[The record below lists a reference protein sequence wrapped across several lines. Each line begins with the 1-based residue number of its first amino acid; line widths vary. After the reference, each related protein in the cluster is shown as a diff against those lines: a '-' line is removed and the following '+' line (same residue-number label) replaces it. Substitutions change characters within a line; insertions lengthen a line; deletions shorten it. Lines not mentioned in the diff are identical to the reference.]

1 MSRHDVIIIGSG
13 LGGLLCA
20 GILARAGLDVL
31 VLEQGAQPGGCM
43 QTYRRQGLDFDTGF
57 HYVGGLDEGTPM
69 HAVFRHLGLMR
80 LPWQRMDR
88 LFDRVTIGGQTF
100 AFAQGY
106 DDFVQTLAADFPHE
120 RAALK
125 RYARLLKQ
133 ASAHE
138 ADLLDPA
145 GAADPSFT
153 ERLMETNAR
162 QYLQSLFRD
171 PLLIDVLSGTALK
184 MELRR
189 ESLPLFTFVHG
200 HSSYLESSW
209 RLKGGASQLAG
220 TLVRGIRAQGGEVLC
235 KAQVAG
241 LSGHD
246 GKVSLAR
253 CADGTCHEAEFFI
266 SSLHPAATCALA
278 GQSQPMRPA
287 YRRRMAALENTYG
300 MFTASLVLKPQ
311 AVEYFN
317 HNHYVYA
324 RPDVWALPQKD
335 GHVGGVLASCRVPED
350 GSPHARQIDLLTPM
364 TWEQCLPWQ
373 DTRAGHRGDSYLA
386 LKARLADECIA
397 LAEQAVPGLRDS
409 VEHLYTSTPLTYRD
423 YTGTPQGSAYGT
435 RKDCGNP
442 LGTLLPVRTPIPNL
456 LLTGQSLMLHGVH
469 GVTMTALST
478 CAELI
483 GKERI
488 WNIIKGTRGQ
498 GNEVQGNEVQGNK
511 ETR

>member
-69 HAVFRHLGLMR
+69 HAVFCHLGLMR

-120 RAALK
+120 RAALQQ
-125 RYARLLKQ
+125 YARLLKQ

-287 YRRRMAALENTYG
+287 YRQRMAALENTCG

-311 AVEYFN
+311 TVEYFN

-350 GSPHARQIDLLTPM
+350 GSPHVRQIDLLTPM

-478 CAELI
+478 GAELI

-488 WNIIKGTRGQ
+488 WNIIKERGTR
-498 GNEVQGNEVQGNK
+498 
-511 ETR
+511 

>member
-69 HAVFRHLGLMR
+69 HAVFCHLGLMR

-120 RAALK
+120 RAALQQ
-125 RYARLLKQ
+125 YARLLKQ

-287 YRRRMAALENTYG
+287 YRRRMAALENTCG

-311 AVEYFN
+311 TVEYFN

-350 GSPHARQIDLLTPM
+350 GSPHVRQIDLLTPM

-488 WNIIKGTRGQ
+488 WNIIKGTR
-498 GNEVQGNEVQGNK
+498 
-511 ETR
+511 

>member
-120 RAALK
+120 RAALQQ
-125 RYARLLKQ
+125 YARLLKQ

-287 YRRRMAALENTYG
+287 YRRRMAALENTCG

-311 AVEYFN
+311 TVEYFN

-350 GSPHARQIDLLTPM
+350 GSPHVRQIDLLTPM

-488 WNIIKGTRGQ
+488 WNIIKGTR
-498 GNEVQGNEVQGNK
+498 
-511 ETR
+511 

>member
-120 RAALK
+120 RAALQQ
-125 RYARLLKQ
+125 YARLLKQ

-287 YRRRMAALENTYG
+287 YRQRMAALENTCG

-311 AVEYFN
+311 TVEYFN

-350 GSPHARQIDLLTPM
+350 GSPHVRQIDLLTPM

-488 WNIIKGTRGQ
+488 WNIIKGTR
-498 GNEVQGNEVQGNK
+498 
-511 ETR
+511 

>member
-120 RAALK
+120 RAALQQ
-125 RYARLLKQ
+125 YARLLKQ

-209 RLKGGASQLAG
+209 RLKGGASQLAD

-278 GQSQPMRPA
+278 GQSHPMRPA
-287 YRRRMAALENTYG
+287 YRRRMAALENTCG

-364 TWEQCLPWQ
+364 PWEQCLPWQ

-488 WNIIKGTRGQ
+488 WNIIK
-498 GNEVQGNEVQGNK
+498 

>member
-120 RAALK
+120 RAALQQ
-125 RYARLLKQ
+125 YARLLKQ

-287 YRRRMAALENTYG
+287 YRQRMAALENTCG

-311 AVEYFN
+311 TVEYFN

-350 GSPHARQIDLLTPM
+350 GSPHVRQIDLLTPM

-488 WNIIKGTRGQ
+488 CNIIKERGTR
-498 GNEVQGNEVQGNK
+498 
-511 ETR
+511 

>member
-31 VLEQGAQPGGCM
+31 VLEQGAQPSGCM

-120 RAALK
+120 RAALQQ
-125 RYARLLKQ
+125 YARLLKQ

-287 YRRRMAALENTYG
+287 YRRRMAALENTCG

-311 AVEYFN
+311 TVEYFN

-350 GSPHARQIDLLTPM
+350 GSPHVRQIDLLTPM

-488 WNIIKGTRGQ
+488 WNIIKERGTR
-498 GNEVQGNEVQGNK
+498 
-511 ETR
+511 

>member
-20 GILARAGLDVL
+20 GILASAGLDVL

-69 HAVFRHLGLMR
+69 HAVFRHLGLMQ

-120 RAALK
+120 HAALK
-125 RYARLLKQ
+125 QYARLLKQ

-138 ADLLDPA
+138 LDALDPA
-145 GAADPSFT
+145 GNADTSFT

-162 QYLQSLFRD
+162 QYLQSLFSD

-184 MELRR
+184 MELRS
-189 ESLPLFTFVHG
+189 ESLPLFTFLHA

-209 RLKGGASQLAG
+209 RLKGGASQLAD

-235 KAQVAG
+235 KAQVTG

-287 YRRRMAALENTYG
+287 YRRRMAALENTCG

-311 AVEYFN
+311 TVEYFN

-350 GSPHARQIDLLTPM
+350 GSPHVRQIDLLTPM

-488 WNIIKGTRGQ
+488 WNIIKGTR
-498 GNEVQGNEVQGNK
+498 
-511 ETR
+511 

>member
-31 VLEQGAQPGGCM
+31 VLEQGAQPGGCI

-120 RAALK
+120 RAALQQ
-125 RYARLLKQ
+125 YARLLKQ

-138 ADLLDPA
+138 ADLLEPA

-253 CADGTCHEAEFFI
+253 CADGTCHKAEFFI

-287 YRRRMAALENTYG
+287 YRRRMAALENTCG

-311 AVEYFN
+311 TVEYFN

-350 GSPHARQIDLLTPM
+350 GSPHVRQIDLLTPM

-488 WNIIKGTRGQ
+488 WNIIKERGTR
-498 GNEVQGNEVQGNK
+498 
-511 ETR
+511 

>member
-106 DDFVQTLAADFPHE
+106 DDFLQTLAADFPHE
-120 RAALK
+120 RAALQQ
-125 RYARLLKQ
+125 YARLLKQ

-138 ADLLDPA
+138 ADLLDPT

-287 YRRRMAALENTYG
+287 YRRRMAALENTCG

-311 AVEYFN
+311 TVEYFN

-350 GSPHARQIDLLTPM
+350 GSPHVRQIDLLTPM

-488 WNIIKGTRGQ
+488 WNIIKERGTR
-498 GNEVQGNEVQGNK
+498 
-511 ETR
+511 

>member
-69 HAVFRHLGLMR
+69 HAVFCHLGLMR

-120 RAALK
+120 RAALQQ
-125 RYARLLKQ
+125 YARLLKQ

-138 ADLLDPA
+138 ADLLDPT

-287 YRRRMAALENTYG
+287 YRRRMAALENTCG

-311 AVEYFN
+311 TVEYFN

-350 GSPHARQIDLLTPM
+350 GSPHVRQIDLLTPM

-488 WNIIKGTRGQ
+488 WNIIKGTR
-498 GNEVQGNEVQGNK
+498 
-511 ETR
+511 

>member
-120 RAALK
+120 RAALQQ
-125 RYARLLKQ
+125 YARLLKQ

-162 QYLQSLFRD
+162 QYLQSLFRN

-220 TLVRGIRAQGGEVLC
+220 TLVRGIRAKGGEVLC
-235 KAQVAG
+235 TAQVAG

-287 YRRRMAALENTYG
+287 YRRRMAALENTCG

-311 AVEYFN
+311 TVEYFN

-324 RPDVWALPQKD
+324 RPGVWALPQKD

-350 GSPHARQIDLLTPM
+350 GSPHVRQIDLLTPM

-409 VEHLYTSTPLTYRD
+409 VEHLYTSTPLTYHD

-488 WNIIKGTRGQ
+488 WNIIKGTR
-498 GNEVQGNEVQGNK
+498 
-511 ETR
+511 

>member
-120 RAALK
+120 RAALQQ
-125 RYARLLKQ
+125 YARLLKQ

-287 YRRRMAALENTYG
+287 YRQRMAALENTCG
-300 MFTASLVLKPQ
+300 MFTASLVLTPQ
-311 AVEYFN
+311 TVEYFN

-350 GSPHARQIDLLTPM
+350 GSPHVRQIDLLTPM

-488 WNIIKGTRGQ
+488 WNIIKGTR
-498 GNEVQGNEVQGNK
+498 
-511 ETR
+511 

>member
-120 RAALK
+120 RAALQQ
-125 RYARLLKQ
+125 YARLLKQ

-189 ESLPLFTFVHG
+189 ETLPLFTFAHG

-209 RLKGGASQLAG
+209 RLKGGAAQLAD
-220 TLVRGIRAQGGEVLC
+220 TLVQGIRAQGGEVLC
-235 KAQVAG
+235 NAQVAA
-241 LSGHD
+241 LAGHD
-246 GKVSLAR
+246 GRLSLAR

-287 YRRRMAALENTYG
+287 YRRRMAALENTCG

-311 AVEYFN
+311 TVEYFN

-350 GSPHARQIDLLTPM
+350 GSPHVRQIDLLTPM

-488 WNIIKGTRGQ
+488 WNIIKGTR
-498 GNEVQGNEVQGNK
+498 
-511 ETR
+511 

>member
-69 HAVFRHLGLMR
+69 HAVFCHLGLMR

-120 RAALK
+120 RAALQQ
-125 RYARLLKQ
+125 YARLLKQ

-138 ADLLDPA
+138 ADLLDPT

-287 YRRRMAALENTYG
+287 YRRRMAALENTCG

-311 AVEYFN
+311 TVEYFN

-350 GSPHARQIDLLTPM
+350 GSPHVRQIDLLTPM

-469 GVTMTALST
+469 GVMMTALST

-488 WNIIKGTRGQ
+488 WNIIKGTR
-498 GNEVQGNEVQGNK
+498 
-511 ETR
+511 

>member
-120 RAALK
+120 RAALQQ
-125 RYARLLKQ
+125 YARLLKQ

-138 ADLLDPA
+138 ADLLDPT

-287 YRRRMAALENTYG
+287 YRRRMAALENTCG

-311 AVEYFN
+311 TVEYFN

-350 GSPHARQIDLLTPM
+350 GSPHVRQIDLLTPM

-488 WNIIKGTRGQ
+488 WNIIKGTR
-498 GNEVQGNEVQGNK
+498 
-511 ETR
+511 

>member
-106 DDFVQTLAADFPHE
+106 DDFMQTLAADFPHE
-120 RAALK
+120 RAALQQ
-125 RYARLLKQ
+125 YARLLKQ

-287 YRRRMAALENTYG
+287 YRRRMAALENTCG

-311 AVEYFN
+311 TVEYFN

-350 GSPHARQIDLLTPM
+350 GSPHVRQIDLLTPM

-488 WNIIKGTRGQ
+488 WNIIKGTR
-498 GNEVQGNEVQGNK
+498 
-511 ETR
+511 

>member
-120 RAALK
+120 RAALQQ
-125 RYARLLKQ
+125 YARLLKQ

-287 YRRRMAALENTYG
+287 YRRRMAALENTCG

-311 AVEYFN
+311 TVEYFN

-350 GSPHARQIDLLTPM
+350 GSPHVRQIDLLTPM

-488 WNIIKGTRGQ
+488 WNIIKERGTR
-498 GNEVQGNEVQGNK
+498 
-511 ETR
+511 

>member
-120 RAALK
+120 RAALQQ
-125 RYARLLKQ
+125 YARLLKQ

-266 SSLHPAATCALA
+266 SSLHPAATFALA
-278 GQSQPMRPA
+278 GQSHPMRPA
-287 YRRRMAALENTYG
+287 YRRRMAALENTCG

-311 AVEYFN
+311 TVEYFN

-350 GSPHARQIDLLTPM
+350 GGPHARQIDLLTPM
-364 TWEQCLPWQ
+364 LWEQCLPWQ

-386 LKARLADECIA
+386 LKARLANECIA

-423 YTGTPQGSAYGT
+423 YTSTPQGSAYGT

-488 WNIIKGTRGQ
+488 WNIIKERGTR
-498 GNEVQGNEVQGNK
+498 
-511 ETR
+511 

>member
-120 RAALK
+120 RAALQQ
-125 RYARLLKQ
+125 YARLLKQ

-184 MELRR
+184 ME
-189 ESLPLFTFVHG
+189 P
-200 HSSYLESSW
+200 
-209 RLKGGASQLAG
+209 
-220 TLVRGIRAQGGEVLC
+220 
-235 KAQVAG
+235 
-241 LSGHD
+241 
-246 GKVSLAR
+246 
-253 CADGTCHEAEFFI
+253 TC
-266 SSLHPAATCALA
+266 
-278 GQSQPMRPA
+278 
-287 YRRRMAALENTYG
+287 
-300 MFTASLVLKPQ
+300 
-311 AVEYFN
+311 
-317 HNHYVYA
+317 
-324 RPDVWALPQKD
+324 
-335 GHVGGVLASCRVPED
+335 
-350 GSPHARQIDLLTPM
+350 
-364 TWEQCLPWQ
+364 
-373 DTRAGHRGDSYLA
+373 
-386 LKARLADECIA
+386 
-397 LAEQAVPGLRDS
+397 
-409 VEHLYTSTPLTYRD
+409 
-423 YTGTPQGSAYGT
+423 
-435 RKDCGNP
+435 
-442 LGTLLPVRTPIPNL
+442 
-456 LLTGQSLMLHGVH
+456 
-469 GVTMTALST
+469 
-478 CAELI
+478 
-483 GKERI
+483 
-488 WNIIKGTRGQ
+488 
-498 GNEVQGNEVQGNK
+498 
-511 ETR
+511 

>member
-120 RAALK
+120 RAALQQ
-125 RYARLLKQ
+125 YARLLKQ

-287 YRRRMAALENTYG
+287 YRRRMAALENTCG

-311 AVEYFN
+311 TVEYFN

-350 GSPHARQIDLLTPM
+350 GSPHVRQIDLLTPM

-478 CAELI
+478 CAELT
-483 GKERI
+483 GKDRI
-488 WNIIKGTRGQ
+488 WNIIKERGTR
-498 GNEVQGNEVQGNK
+498 
-511 ETR
+511 

>member
-57 HYVGGLDEGTPM
+57 HYVVGLDEGTPM

-120 RAALK
+120 RAALQQ
-125 RYARLLKQ
+125 YARLLKQ

-287 YRRRMAALENTYG
+287 YRRRMAALENTCG

-311 AVEYFN
+311 TVEYFN

-350 GSPHARQIDLLTPM
+350 GSPHVRQIDLLTPM

-488 WNIIKGTRGQ
+488 WNIIKERGTR
-498 GNEVQGNEVQGNK
+498 
-511 ETR
+511 

>member
-125 RYARLLKQ
+125 QYARLLKQ

-209 RLKGGASQLAG
+209 RLKGGASQLAD

-278 GQSQPMRPA
+278 GQSHPMRPA
-287 YRRRMAALENTYG
+287 YRRRMAALENTCG

-311 AVEYFN
+311 TVEYFN

-364 TWEQCLPWQ
+364 PWKQCLPWQ

-488 WNIIKGTRGQ
+488 WNIIKERGTR
-498 GNEVQGNEVQGNK
+498 
-511 ETR
+511 

>member
-120 RAALK
+120 RAALQQ
-125 RYARLLKQ
+125 YARLLKQ

-138 ADLLDPA
+138 ADLLDPT

-209 RLKGGASQLAG
+209 RLKGGASQLAD

-246 GKVSLAR
+246 GKISLAR

-287 YRRRMAALENTYG
+287 YRRRMAALENTCG

-373 DTRAGHRGDSYLA
+373 DTRAGHRGADYQA

-442 LGTLLPVRTPIPNL
+442 LGTLLPIRTPIPNL

-488 WNIIKGTRGQ
+488 WNIIKGTR
-498 GNEVQGNEVQGNK
+498 
-511 ETR
+511 

>member
-120 RAALK
+120 RAALQQ
-125 RYARLLKQ
+125 YARLLKQ

-162 QYLQSLFRD
+162 QYLQSLFRN

-220 TLVRGIRAQGGEVLC
+220 TLVRGIRAKGGEVLC

-287 YRRRMAALENTYG
+287 YRRRMAALENTCG

-311 AVEYFN
+311 TVEYFN

-324 RPDVWALPQKD
+324 RPGVWALPQKD

-350 GSPHARQIDLLTPM
+350 GSPHVRQIDLLTPM

-409 VEHLYTSTPLTYRD
+409 VEHLYTSTPLTYHD

-488 WNIIKGTRGQ
+488 WNIIKGTR
-498 GNEVQGNEVQGNK
+498 
-511 ETR
+511 